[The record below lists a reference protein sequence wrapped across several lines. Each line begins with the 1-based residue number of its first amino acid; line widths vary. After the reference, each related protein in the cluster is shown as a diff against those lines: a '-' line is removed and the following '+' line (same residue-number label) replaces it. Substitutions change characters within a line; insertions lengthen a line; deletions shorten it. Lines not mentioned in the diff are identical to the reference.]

1 MRFIAVFVF
10 LIAVA
15 LAVGWFTYQN
25 LDSFAQG
32 QVMRI
37 FGAIA
42 AVLVAILV
50 AFAVTVIRYRIPK
63 ADIALVRTGGAR
75 EKIRITG
82 GLWVNTI
89 IHEIKEISLNTIR
102 IEVIREGPEALIT
115 YDFNRGDVEVVF
127 YLKVEPVESA
137 ILRAAQA
144 LGDKS
149 MTPETVRELIEPKL
163 EGALRSVAAESEIQ
177 NLLQKRQEFAD
188 KVQAACGEDLETQN
202 GLTLETVSI
211 IRVDQ
216 TPVETLDPENR
227 FDAVG
232 IREITEITADQEREK
247 ARIVWEKE
255 VAIVRIEVDARIQ
268 QLDAEQEQ
276 EWAQSDQ
283 QRNIAL
289 VAAERQA
296 ETLKFQYEMDQGVQE
311 REYEMKQEVEKARIA
326 QEQAVQEREIEMN
339 RDVEVARVQQEQI
352 VAEREIEKN
361 LIVETQQIEQSKV
374 VQLAEIEQHL
384 AVQMQ
389 KIEQEQQ
396 LAVRD
401 IEKQLTIE
409 KARIAQEE
417 AVSLRD
423 IERDLLV
430 QTERLG
436 QEQQVQQRE
445 IEKNLVVETAQIDQL
460 RQVELAE
467 IAKILAVEV
476 TRIAQEQ
483 QVETREIEKELFVEK
498 ARIAQEEGVSLRDIE
513 RDLLVQTERLGQEQ
527 QVQQREIEKNLVVET
542 AQIDQLRQV
551 ELAEIAK
558 ILAVEVT
565 RIAQEQQV
573 ETREIEKELFVEKAR
588 IAQEEGVS
596 LRDIERDL
604 LVQTER
610 LGQEQQVQQREI
622 EKNLVV
628 ETSQIDQVR
637 QVELA
642 EIARTLNVEQSRIN
656 QELRV
661 TLSDEDRNIE
671 VAQKQQ
677 VTALAEKEQ
686 LLAEAERMGAE
697 VSVTATEQ
705 VKEAEWQRE
714 VAIIGAEAQAQPI
727 ERLADAVL
735 AEARAKAQ
743 GEMAEYEAR
752 NVAEQRVL
760 VQEAIL
766 ELIEEAPEIIEQMVK
781 PVEKIDSIK
790 ILDMGNTDGQ
800 GGINRN
806 NMGKLANALLDT
818 GVISPMLKELFN
830 FADVDAQQIT
840 DKIAEY
846 LADLVNRPNAS

>member
-1 MRFIAVFVF
+1 MRFIAVIVF

-15 LAVGWFTYQN
+15 VTVGWFAYQN
-25 LDSFAQG
+25 LDQFG
-32 QVMRI
+32 QNTVMRW
-37 FGAIA
+37 
-42 AVLVAILV
+42 LTAILFV
-50 AFAVTVIRYRIPK
+50 LLASLAAFAATVIRYRIPK
-63 ADIALVRTGGAR
+63 ADIALVRTGGSK

-89 IHEIKEISLNTIR
+89 IHEIKAISLNTMR
-102 IEVIREGPEALIT
+102 IEVIREGTEALIT

-127 YLKVEPVESA
+127 YLKVEPEETD

-163 EGALRSVAAESEIQ
+163 EGALRSVAAESDIQ
-177 NLLQKRQEFAD
+177 DLLQKRQEFAD
-188 KVQAACGEDLETQN
+188 KVQDACGEDLEIQN

-216 TPVETLDPENR
+216 TPVETLDAENR

-232 IREITEITADQEREK
+232 IREITEITADQYREK
-247 ARIVWEKE
+247 VDIEQRKE
-255 VAIVRIEVDARIQ
+255 VAVVQIEVAARIEK
-268 QLDAEQEQ
+268 LEAEQEQ
-276 EWAQSDQ
+276 AWAESDQ
-283 QRNIAL
+283 QKNISIY
-289 VAAERQA
+289 AAEREA
-296 ETLKFQYEMDQGVQE
+296 ETLKFQFEMEQGVQE
-311 REYEMKQEVEKARIA
+311 REYEMKQEVERARIT
-326 QEQAVQEREIEMN
+326 QEQVVQEREIEMN

-384 AVQMQ
+384 VVQMQ
-389 KIEQEQQ
+389 RIEQEQTV
-396 LAVRD
+396 AVRE
-401 IEKQLTIE
+401 IAKVLEVE

-417 AVSLRD
+417 GLSLRD
-423 IERDLLV
+423 IERELVV
-430 QTERLG
+430 QTTRFS

-445 IEKNLVVETAQIDQL
+445 IEKNLVVETAQIDQM

-467 IAKILAVEV
+467 IAKTLVVEI
-476 TRIAQEQ
+476 TRIGQEQ
-483 QVETREIEKELFVEK
+483 QVETREIEKQLVVEV
-498 ARIAQEEGVSLRDIE
+498 ARIAQEEGVDLRGIE
-513 RDLLVQTERLGQEQ
+513 RELMVQKQRFAQEQ

-542 AQIDQLRQV
+542 AQIDQMRQV

-558 ILAVEVT
+558 M
-565 RIAQEQQV
+565 
-573 ETREIEKELFVEKAR
+573 
-588 IAQEEGVS
+588 
-596 LRDIERDL
+596 
-604 LVQTER
+604 
-610 LGQEQQVQQREI
+610 
-622 EKNLVV
+622 
-628 ETSQIDQVR
+628 
-637 QVELA
+637 
-642 EIARTLNVEQSRIN
+642 LNVEQSRIN

-661 TLSDEDRNIE
+661 TLSDEDRKID
-671 VAQKQQ
+671 VANKQQ

-686 LLAEAERMGAE
+686 LVAEAERMGAE
-697 VSVTATEQ
+697 VNVTATEE
-705 VKEAEWQRE
+705 VMSAEWQRE
-714 VAIIGAEAQAQPI
+714 VAVIGAEAQAQPI

-766 ELIEEAPEIIEQMVK
+766 ELINDADDIIEQMMK

-790 ILDMGNTDGQ
+790 ILDMGNNDGQ
-800 GGINRN
+800 GGINRSS
-806 NMGKLANALLDT
+806 MGRLANALLDT
-818 GVISPMLKELFN
+818 GAISPMLKELFN

-846 LADLVNRPNAS
+846 LADLVNRPS

>member
-1 MRFIAVFVF
+1 MRFIAVIVF

-15 LAVGWFTYQN
+15 IAVGWFAYQN
-25 LDSFAQG
+25 LDHFG
-32 QVMRI
+32 QNKLMRW
-37 FGAIA
+37 
-42 AVLVAILV
+42 LTAILFV
-50 AFAVTVIRYRIPK
+50 LFASLATFAATVIRYRIPK

-89 IHEIKEISLNTIR
+89 IHEIKEISLNTMR
-102 IEVIREGPEALIT
+102 IEVIREGSEALIT

-127 YLKVEPVESA
+127 YLKVEPEEND

-177 NLLQKRQEFAD
+177 DLLQKRQEFAD
-188 KVQAACGEDLETQN
+188 KVQSACGEDLEIQN

-216 TPVETLDPENR
+216 TPVETLDAENR

-232 IREITEITADQEREK
+232 IREITEITAEQEREK
-247 ARIVWEKE
+247 ERIVQEKE
-255 VAIVRIEVDARIQ
+255 VAIVQIEVDARIQ
-268 QLDAEQEQ
+268 KLEAEQQ
-276 EWAQSDQ
+276 QAWAESDQ
-283 QRNIAL
+283 QKNIAIY
-289 VAAERQA
+289 AAEREA
-296 ETLKFQYEMDQGVQE
+296 ETLKFQFEMEQGVQE
-311 REYEMKQEVEKARIA
+311 REYEMKQEVERARIT
-326 QEQAVQEREIEMN
+326 QEQVVQEREIEMT
-339 RDVEVARVQQEQI
+339 RDIEVARVQQEQI

-384 AVQMQ
+384 VVQMQ
-389 KIEQEQQ
+389 RIEQEQTI
-396 LAVRD
+396 AVRE
-401 IEKQLTIE
+401 IEKVLTVE

-417 AVSLRD
+417 GVMLRD
-423 IERDLLV
+423 IERELAV
-430 QTERLG
+430 QTTRFS

-445 IEKNLVVETAQIDQL
+445 IEKNLVVETAQIDQM

-467 IAKILAVEV
+467 IAKTLAVEI

-483 QVETREIEKELFVEK
+483 QVETRDIEKQLIVER
-498 ARIAQEEGVSLRDIE
+498 ARIAQQEGVDLRDVE
-513 RDLLVQTERLGQEQ
+513 RDLTVQTARFSQEQ

-542 AQIDQLRQV
+542 AQIDQMRQV
-551 ELAEIAK
+551 SLAEIAK
-558 ILAVEVT
+558 
-565 RIAQEQQV
+565 
-573 ETREIEKELFVEKAR
+573 
-588 IAQEEGVS
+588 
-596 LRDIERDL
+596 
-604 LVQTER
+604 
-610 LGQEQQVQQREI
+610 
-622 EKNLVV
+622 
-628 ETSQIDQVR
+628 
-637 QVELA
+637 
-642 EIARTLNVEQSRIN
+642 TLTVEQTRIN
-656 QELRV
+656 QELQV
-661 TLSDEDRNIE
+661 AITDEDRKID
-671 VAQKQQ
+671 VANKQQ

-686 LLAEAERMGAE
+686 LVAEAERMGAE
-697 VSVTATEQ
+697 VNVTATEQ

-727 ERLADAVL
+727 ERLADAIL

-760 VQEAIL
+760 VQEAIM
-766 ELIEEAPEIIEQMVK
+766 ELIDEAPDIIEELMK

-790 ILDMGNTDGQ
+790 ILDMGNNDGQ
-800 GGINRN
+800 GGINRS
-806 NMGKLANALLDT
+806 NMGRLANALLDT
-818 GVISPMLKELFN
+818 GAISPMLKELFN

-846 LADLVNRPNAS
+846 LADLVNRPS

>member
-1 MRFIAVFVF
+1 MRFIAVIVF

-15 LAVGWFTYQN
+15 VAVGWFAYQN
-25 LDSFAQG
+25 LDRFGQNEVIRWLTVTLFVLFASLAT
-32 QVMRI
+32 
-37 FGAIA
+37 FA
-42 AVLVAILV
+42 A
-50 AFAVTVIRYRIPK
+50 TVIRYRIPK
-63 ADIALVRTGGAR
+63 ADVALVRTGGAK

-89 IHEIKEISLNTIR
+89 IHEIKEISLNTMR

-127 YLKVEPVESA
+127 YLKVEPEETD

-163 EGALRSVAAESEIQ
+163 EGALRSVAAESDIQ
-177 NLLQKRQEFAD
+177 DLLQKRQEFAD
-188 KVQAACGEDLETQN
+188 KVQSTCGEDLETQN

-216 TPVETLDPENR
+216 TPVETLDAENR

-232 IREITEITADQEREK
+232 IREITEITAEQEREK
-247 ARIVWEKE
+247 ERIVQEKE
-255 VAIVRIEVDARIQ
+255 VAIVQIEVDARIQ
-268 QLDAEQEQ
+268 KLEAEQQ
-276 EWAQSDQ
+276 QAWAESDQ
-283 QRNIAL
+283 QKNIAIY
-289 VAAERQA
+289 AAEREA
-296 ETLKFQYEMDQGVQE
+296 ETIKFQFEMEQGVQE
-311 REYEMKQEVEKARIA
+311 REYEMKQEVERARIR
-326 QEQAVQEREIEMN
+326 QEQVIQEREIEMN
-339 RDVEVARVQQEQI
+339 RDIEVARVQQEQI

-384 AVQMQ
+384 VVQMQ
-389 KIEQEQQ
+389 RIAQEQTI
-396 LAVRD
+396 AVRE
-401 IEKQLTIE
+401 IEKELTVE

-417 AVSLRD
+417 GVTLRD
-423 IERDLLV
+423 IQRELAV
-430 QTERLG
+430 QTARFS

-445 IEKNLVVETAQIDQL
+445 IEKNLVVETAQIDQM

-467 IAKILAVEV
+467 VAKTLAVEIA
-476 TRIAQEQ
+476 RIVQEQ
-483 QVETREIEKELFVEK
+483 QVETRDIEKELMVEK
-498 ARIAQEEGVSLRDIE
+498 ARIAQEEGVSLRDIT
-513 RDLLVQTERLGQEQ
+513 RDLTVQTTRFSQEQ

-542 AQIDQLRQV
+542 AQIDQMRQV
-551 ELAEIAK
+551 SLAEIAK
-558 ILAVEVT
+558 
-565 RIAQEQQV
+565 
-573 ETREIEKELFVEKAR
+573 
-588 IAQEEGVS
+588 
-596 LRDIERDL
+596 
-604 LVQTER
+604 
-610 LGQEQQVQQREI
+610 
-622 EKNLVV
+622 
-628 ETSQIDQVR
+628 
-637 QVELA
+637 
-642 EIARTLNVEQSRIN
+642 TLTVEQTRIN
-656 QELRV
+656 QELQV
-661 TLSDEDRNIE
+661 ALTDEDRKID
-671 VAQKQQ
+671 VANKQQ

-686 LLAEAERMGAE
+686 LVAEAERMGAE
-697 VSVTATEQ
+697 VGVTATEQ

-760 VQEAIL
+760 VQEAIM
-766 ELIEEAPEIIEQMVK
+766 ELIDEASDIVEELMK

-790 ILDMGNTDGQ
+790 ILDMGSNDGQ
-800 GGINRN
+800 GGLNRS
-806 NMGKLANALLDT
+806 NMGRLANALLDT
-818 GVISPMLKELFN
+818 GAISPMLKELFN

-846 LADLVNRPNAS
+846 LADLVNRPS

>member
-1 MRFIAVFVF
+1 MRFIAVIVF

-15 LAVGWFTYQN
+15 IAVGWFAFKN
-25 LDSFAQG
+25 LDSFG
-32 QVMRI
+32 QSGVMRI
-37 FGAIA
+37 LGFILL
-42 AVLVAILV
+42 VLLAILAAFV
-50 AFAVTVIRYRIPK
+50 AMVIRYRIPK
-63 ADIALVRTGGAR
+63 ADIALVRTGGSK
-75 EKIRITG
+75 EKISITG

-89 IHEIKEISLNTIR
+89 IHEIKEISLNTMR
-102 IEVIREGPEALIT
+102 IEAIREGPEALIT

-127 YLKVEPVESA
+127 YLKVEPNQTD

-177 NLLQKRQEFAD
+177 ELLQKRQEFAD
-188 KVQAACGEDLETQN
+188 KVQAACGEDLQTQN
-202 GLTLETVSI
+202 GLMLETVSI

-216 TPVETLDPENR
+216 TPVETLDAENR

-232 IREITEITADQEREK
+232 IREITEITAEQEREK
-247 ARIVWEKE
+247 ERIVQEKE
-255 VAIVRIEVDARIQ
+255 VAIVQIEVDARIQ
-268 QLDAEQEQ
+268 KLEAEQQ
-276 EWAQSDQ
+276 QAWAESDQ
-283 QRNIAL
+283 QKNIAIY
-289 VAAERQA
+289 AAEREA
-296 ETLKFQYEMDQGVQE
+296 ETLKFQFEMEQGVQE
-311 REYEMKQEVEKARIA
+311 REYEMKQEVERARIA
-326 QEQAVQEREIEMN
+326 QEQIVQEREIEMD
-339 RDVEVARVQQEQI
+339 RDIQVARVQQEQV

-374 VQLAEIEQHL
+374 VQLAEIQQHL
-384 AVQMQ
+384 TVQMQ
-389 KIEQEQQ
+389 KIEQEQTI
-396 LAVRD
+396 AVRE
-401 IEKQLTIE
+401 IEKQLAVE

-417 AVSLRD
+417 GVSLRD
-423 IERDLLV
+423 IERELV
-430 QTERLG
+430 IQTARFS

-445 IEKNLVVETAQIDQL
+445 IEKNLVVETAQIDQM

-467 IAKILAVEV
+467 IAKALAVEV

-483 QVETREIEKELFVEK
+483 QVAIRDVEKELMVEK

-513 RDLLVQTERLGQEQ
+513 RDLLVQTTRFGQEQ

-542 AQIDQLRQV
+542 AQIDQMRQV

-558 ILAVEVT
+558 
-565 RIAQEQQV
+565 
-573 ETREIEKELFVEKAR
+573 
-588 IAQEEGVS
+588 
-596 LRDIERDL
+596 
-604 LVQTER
+604 
-610 LGQEQQVQQREI
+610 
-622 EKNLVV
+622 
-628 ETSQIDQVR
+628 
-637 QVELA
+637 
-642 EIARTLNVEQSRIN
+642 TLTVEQSRIN

-661 TLSDEDRNIE
+661 ALSDEDRKID
-671 VAQKQQ
+671 VANKQQ

-686 LLAEAERMGAE
+686 LVAEAERMGAE
-697 VSVTATEQ
+697 VNVTATEQ

-760 VQEAIL
+760 VQEAIM
-766 ELIEEAPEIIEQMVK
+766 ELIDEFPDIVEQMMR

-790 ILDMGNTDGQ
+790 ILDMGNNDGT
-800 GGINRN
+800 GGINRS
-806 NMGKLANALLDT
+806 NMGRLANALLDT
-818 GVISPMLKELFN
+818 GAISPMLKELFN

-846 LADLVNRPNAS
+846 LADLVNRPD

>member
-1 MRFIAVFVF
+1 MRFIAAIVF

-15 LAVGWFTYQN
+15 IAVGWFAYQN
-25 LDSFAQG
+25 LDRFGQNQVIRWLTVILFVLFASLAT
-32 QVMRI
+32 
-37 FGAIA
+37 FA
-42 AVLVAILV
+42 A
-50 AFAVTVIRYRIPK
+50 TVIRYRIPK
-63 ADIALVRTGGAR
+63 ADVALVRTGGAR

-89 IHEIKEISLNTIR
+89 IHEIKEISLNTMR

-127 YLKVEPVESA
+127 YLKVEPEEND

-163 EGALRSVAAESEIQ
+163 EGALRSVAAESDIQ
-177 NLLQKRQEFAD
+177 DLLQKRQEFAD
-188 KVQAACGEDLETQN
+188 KVQSACGEDLEIQN

-216 TPVETLDPENR
+216 TPVETLDAENR

-232 IREITEITADQEREK
+232 IREITEITAEQEREK
-247 ARIVWEKE
+247 ERIVQEKE
-255 VAIVRIEVDARIQ
+255 VAIVQIEVDARIQ
-268 QLDAEQEQ
+268 KLEAEQQ
-276 EWAQSDQ
+276 QAWAESDQ
-283 QRNIAL
+283 QKNIAIY
-289 VAAERQA
+289 AAEREA
-296 ETLKFQYEMDQGVQE
+296 ETLKFQFEMEQGVQE
-311 REYEMKQEVEKARIA
+311 REYEMKQEVERARIR
-326 QEQAVQEREIEMN
+326 QEQVIQEREIEMN
-339 RDVEVARVQQEQI
+339 RDIEVARVQQEQI

-384 AVQMQ
+384 VVQMQ
-389 KIEQEQQ
+389 RIAQEQ
-396 LAVRD
+396 AITVRE
-401 IEKQLTIE
+401 IEKVLTVE

-417 AVSLRD
+417 GISLRD
-423 IERDLLV
+423 IERDLRV
-430 QTERLG
+430 QVERFS

-445 IEKNLVVETAQIDQL
+445 IEKNLVVETAQIDQM

-467 IAKILAVEV
+467 VAKTLTVEIA
-476 TRIAQEQ
+476 RIAQEQ
-483 QVETREIEKELFVEK
+483 QVETRDIEKQLAVER

-513 RDLLVQTERLGQEQ
+513 RDLRVQVERFSQEQ

-542 AQIDQLRQV
+542 AQIDQMRQV
-551 ELAEIAK
+551 EFAEIAK
-558 ILAVEVT
+558 
-565 RIAQEQQV
+565 
-573 ETREIEKELFVEKAR
+573 
-588 IAQEEGVS
+588 
-596 LRDIERDL
+596 
-604 LVQTER
+604 
-610 LGQEQQVQQREI
+610 
-622 EKNLVV
+622 
-628 ETSQIDQVR
+628 
-637 QVELA
+637 
-642 EIARTLNVEQSRIN
+642 TLTVEQTRIN
-656 QELRV
+656 QELQV
-661 TLSDEDRNIE
+661 AITDEDRKID
-671 VAQKQQ
+671 VANKQQ

-686 LLAEAERMGAE
+686 LVAEAERMGAE
-697 VSVTATEQ
+697 VNVTATEQ

-760 VQEAIL
+760 VQEAIM
-766 ELIEEAPEIIEQMVK
+766 ELINEADDIIEQLMR

-790 ILDMGNTDGQ
+790 ILDMGNNDGQ
-800 GGINRN
+800 GGLNRS
-806 NMGKLANALLDT
+806 NMGRLANALLDT
-818 GVISPMLKELFN
+818 GAISPMLKELFN

-846 LADLVNRPNAS
+846 LADLVNRPS